1 MSAQTSTGPDV
12 EVFEEEV
19 NSTLYQPPP
28 EKSIE
33 EMLATDVEDES
44 LRRYKEALL
53 GEAKA
58 KKIIIG

>member
-1 MSAQTSTGPDV
+1 MSTEKSVPDV
-12 EVFEEEV
+12 DVYEEDGV
-19 NSTLYQPPP
+19 WNIYQPPR

-33 EMLATDVEDES
+33 ELLAVDVEDES

-58 KKIIIG
+58 KRIIYG